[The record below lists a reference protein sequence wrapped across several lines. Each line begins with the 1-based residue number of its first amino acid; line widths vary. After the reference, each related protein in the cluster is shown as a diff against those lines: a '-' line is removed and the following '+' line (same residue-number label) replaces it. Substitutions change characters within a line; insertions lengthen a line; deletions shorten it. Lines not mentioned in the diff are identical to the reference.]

1 MGFCGSANAGPFSF
15 EGVAPAARWLDRRR
29 LGGKYRETCQRAAG
43 GTAVE
48 PTALRCYVAYI
59 VPAGFDGSGF
69 QQTLSSS
76 GSAELPGM
84 CSKGTNAAG
93 CADCLRTIAP

>member
-1 MGFCGSANAGPFSF
+1 MGFCGSAIRGAVFVWGGRSASGPLA
-15 EGVAPAARWLDRRR
+15 VPPPARRHVIARPASEPLAVQPSSRRR
-29 LGGKYRETCQRAAG
+29 
-43 GTAVE
+43 
-48 PTALRCYVAYI
+48 YVAYI

-84 CSKGTNAAG
+84 CSNGTNAAG
-93 CADCLRTIAP
+93 CAERLRTVAP